1 MFIVYIYR
9 HKRRHTTGK
18 MTLSTTND
26 PIIMVNNEVYELSA
40 PPPTYEELTDVG
52 RSEHL
57 TDEEM
62 IGVPTYE
69 ELRDVGRSEHLT
81 DEEMIGVPTYEE
93 LRDVGRSEHLTDEEM
108 VGVLLET
115 EQSLRQ
121 ALHEQPAHSTD
132 DTLDEDEEQEI
143 AEEPVYA
150 NIGKE
155 LFGCDTSFN

>member
-40 PPPTYEELTDVG
+40 PP
-52 RSEHL
+52 
-57 TDEEM
+57 
-62 IGVPTYE
+62 PTYE